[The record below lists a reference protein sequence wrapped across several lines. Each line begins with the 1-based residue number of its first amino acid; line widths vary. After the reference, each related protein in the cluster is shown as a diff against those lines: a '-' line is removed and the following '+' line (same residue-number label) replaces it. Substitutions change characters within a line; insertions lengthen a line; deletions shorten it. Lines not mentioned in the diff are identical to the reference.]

1 MMMIM
6 SNNCLIHSLLLLLPA
21 VVATTPS
28 SYSYTLAPQANE
40 GYWHEMPVS
49 VRNHLNKTGA
59 ATRFWRKSG
68 RHPSNTFHD
77 VAGLA
82 LDQFS
87 IGVWVKLNPQFWQTF
102 RSVCVLVLFHHCILP
117 VATEMFCGVLECL
130 FSMLVV
136 EV

>member
-1 MMMIM
+1 MIL
-6 SNNCLIHSLLLLLPA
+6 SIIHFLLLLLPA
-21 VVATTPS
+21 VVATTPLS
-28 SYSYTLAPQANE
+28 HSYTLAPQANE

-59 ATRFWRKSG
+59 ATRFWRKNG

-87 IGVWVKLNPQFWQTF
+87 IAVWVKLNPQFWQTF
-102 RSVCVLVLFHHCILP
+102 RSVCVV
-117 VATEMFCGVLECL
+117 
-130 FSMLVV
+130 
-136 EV
+136 

>member
-1 MMMIM
+1 MYLVNSHAHFGRPTRFHPLAKNMM
-6 SNNCLIHSLLLLLPA
+6 SNNCLIHFLLLLLPA

-102 RSVCVLVLFHHCILP
+102 RSVCVF
-117 VATEMFCGVLECL
+117 GVCVRGIH
-130 FSMLVV
+130 S
-136 EV
+136 